1 MTVPTV
7 RERARTQSG
16 YTLVELLI
24 AIAVAVVI
32 SLPLTAWVVL
42 ALDQQPT
49 TRDGLVR
56 TNATGL
62 LGSAFPGDVAVAGKA
77 AVSGEGLGEP
87 WAADCGAGR
96 ADNGSVQL
104 VLVTGGTD
112 VEKIVYTVA
121 DRSDGASRDPSRK
134 SIWRRTCAAG
144 PGGAVTD
151 EQELFADV
159 RVGSTVV
166 TCSSEPGDA
175 PCRQIALRTTPVSD
189 DREIRV
195 SATRRLDEESVPTD
209 SSGVPLPTARI
220 QLVERNGTQ
229 AMTATFSGTASS
241 AAAGRSIVSYQWEF
255 ESDRGVTA
263 DSTTAAT
270 VTASFPAAGSYTV
283 LLTVTDD
290 GGGSNTHLLQISSA
304 NLSPV
309 AVIGS
314 ISPDPVSAGAPVTLS
329 SAGSFD
335 PDGAVARI
343 EWSLNVPGPG
353 GTSDVVALEGAS
365 PVWTAPAGTV
375 GTVSVTL
382 TVTDTQLGRSSAFS
396 SFLVLDPSAP
406 TSTTVPTDPG
416 DPGALVARFT
426 DAPGGSPAQR
436 SFDASSTTGADA
448 GATFSWVFG
457 DGATGSGAQATHT
470 YPNSGEYPVRLTV
483 VTGDNRSATVQ
494 RTVNV
499 GGAPPAPTDIRAVG
513 SNLVWS
519 PVPGA
524 NRYLVD
530 FVFTATGCD
539 RAILDQVVAVGPS
552 PSKAIPANPCT
563 GVTQAVARVGTVAN
577 GATTWSGQ
585 VSFPADA
592 GGA

>member
-1 MTVPTV
+1 MTASVTV
-7 RERARTQSG
+7 RRAVGQSG
-16 YTLVELLI
+16 YTLVELLVAI
-24 AIAVAVVI
+24 AILMVI

-42 ALDQQPT
+42 AMDQQPT

-62 LGSAFPGDVAVAGKA
+62 LASAFPRDVAVAGRA

-104 VLVTGGTD
+104 VMVTGGAD
-112 VEKIVYTVA
+112 VKKIVYTVA
-121 DRSDGASRDPSRK
+121 DRSDGAARDPSGK
-134 SIWRRTCAAG
+134 SIWRRTCDTG
-144 PGGAVTD
+144 PGGTVLD

-159 RVGSTVV
+159 RVGSTVA
-166 TCSSEPGDA
+166 TCTSEAGDA

-195 SATRRLDEESVPTD
+195 SATRRLDDESVPTD
-209 SSGVPLPTARI
+209 PSGVPLPTARI

-229 AMTATFSGTASS
+229 AMTATFSGTGST
-241 AAAGRSIVSYQWEF
+241 AATGRSIVSYQWEF
-255 ESDRGVTA
+255 EADRGVTS

-290 GGGSNTHLLQISSA
+290 GGGSNTNLLQISSA

-309 AVIGS
+309 AVIAP
-314 ISPDPVSAGAPVTLS
+314 ITPDPASPGATVALS
-329 SAGSFD
+329 SAGSYD
-335 PDGAVARI
+335 PDGAVASI
-343 EWSLNVPGPG
+343 EWSLNVPGPAG
-353 GTSDVVALEGAS
+353 EPSSVVTLAGAS
-365 PVWTAPAGTV
+365 PTWVVPTGTP
-375 GTVSVTL
+375 GAVSVTL

-396 SFLVLDPSAP
+396 SFQVIDPTAP
-406 TSTTVPTDPG
+406 TTTVPTDPG
-416 DPGALVARFT
+416 DPGALVARFV
-426 DAPGGSPAQR
+426 DAPGASAAQW
-436 SFDASSTTGADA
+436 SFDATTTSGAGADA
-448 GATFSWVFG
+448 SYTWTFG
-457 DGATGSGAQATHT
+457 DGATGSGAILSHS

-483 VTGDNRSATVQ
+483 VAADGRSATVE

-499 GGAPPAPTDIRAVG
+499 AGAPPSPSDIWAVG

-519 PVPGA
+519 AVPGA
-524 NRYLVD
+524 SRYLID

-539 RAILDQVVAVGPS
+539 RAILDQVAAAGS
-552 PSKAIPANPCT
+552 TPSKAIPPNPCT
-563 GVTQAVARVGTVAN
+563 GVTQAAARVGTVAN
-577 GATTWSGQ
+577 GTTSWSPL
-585 VSFPADA
+585 VPFPADA
-592 GGA
+592 GGS